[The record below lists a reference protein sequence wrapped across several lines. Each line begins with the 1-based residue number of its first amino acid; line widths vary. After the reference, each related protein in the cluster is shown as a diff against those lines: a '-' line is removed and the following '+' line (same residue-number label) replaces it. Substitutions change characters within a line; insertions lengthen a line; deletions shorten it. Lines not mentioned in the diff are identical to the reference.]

1 MHRLIGLV
9 VIVVS
14 MLGGWLWMDYE
25 ATVNARLE
33 LSQTVYFEIA
43 KGEGISRIANSL
55 EAQHILAKPLWFTVL
70 AYVEGKAK
78 RLKYGEYEIRPEMTL
93 RELLNLFATGKIRQ
107 HPVSIIEGW
116 TFRQTLNALER
127 HPALVSLTTS
137 RSVEEIMRLIGA
149 AGLHP
154 EGRFFPSTY
163 FVTKGTSNLEV
174 LKRARQKMQE
184 VLDREWAER
193 EPKIPLA
200 TPDEALV
207 LASIIEKETALSE
220 ERPLVAG
227 VFLRRMIKGML
238 LQTDPTVIYGLGEQY
253 TGDLRRGDL
262 LMDTPYNTYTREG
275 LPPTP
280 IAMPSL
286 SSIHAA
292 LHPAQGDSL
301 YFVSRGDGTHTFSAT
316 LEQHHEAVSKYQKH

>member
-1 MHRLIGLV
+1 
-9 VIVVS
+9 
-14 MLGGWLWMDYE
+14 
-25 ATVNARLE
+25 
-33 LSQTVYFEIA
+33 
-43 KGEGISRIANSL
+43 
-55 EAQHILAKPLWFTVL
+55 
-70 AYVEGKAK
+70 
-78 RLKYGEYEIRPEMTL
+78 
-93 RELLNLFATGKIRQ
+93 
-107 HPVSIIEGW
+107 
-116 TFRQTLNALER
+116 
-127 HPALVSLTTS
+127 
-137 RSVEEIMRLIGA
+137 
-149 AGLHP
+149 
-154 EGRFFPSTY
+154 
-163 FVTKGTSNLEV
+163 
-174 LKRARQKMQE
+174 MQE